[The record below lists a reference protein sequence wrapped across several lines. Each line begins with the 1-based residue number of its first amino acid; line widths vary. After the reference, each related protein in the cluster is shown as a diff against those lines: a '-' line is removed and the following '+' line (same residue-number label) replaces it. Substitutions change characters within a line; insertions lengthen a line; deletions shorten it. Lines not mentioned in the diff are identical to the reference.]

1 MPITKS
7 AEKALKQNKKR
18 KIRNLSYK
26 RKIKYLEKNIQKQLK
41 EKNKDELKG
50 TLNEYYKT
58 VDKAVKIGLLEKN
71 TASRKKSK
79 LAKMIK

>member
-18 KIRNLSYK
+18 KIRNLGYK

-58 VDKAVKIGLLEKN
+58 VDKAVKIGLLKKN